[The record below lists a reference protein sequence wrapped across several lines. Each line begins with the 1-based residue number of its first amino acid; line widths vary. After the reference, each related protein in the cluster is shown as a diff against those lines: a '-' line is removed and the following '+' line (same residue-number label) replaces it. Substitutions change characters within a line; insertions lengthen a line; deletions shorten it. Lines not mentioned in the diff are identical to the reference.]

1 MQSFMQG
8 MSRAKPLN
16 LSAVLQSQ
24 PRLPSQPRAL
34 ALLSSELLKPQP
46 HMRSLSQL
54 FSTDP
59 VLAARLLAMAN
70 GPAHLMSQRVHSI
83 PEALVVL
90 SPLQL
95 RQILNKAMPG
105 VDTASAPGWRLA
117 SFWRYSLDT
126 ARMARALAMSVQA
139 NASAAYALGLL
150 HSMGELLLQ
159 QADPESA
166 ARLAELLEPV
176 HPQRPQ
182 VEMQLLGYCSAQIGS
197 HLAQQ
202 WNLPTVLVDAL
213 QYMHQ
218 PLQQP
223 VFEPLTGVLHLA
235 MWRAGTRALKWS
247 ERQLAVSFPAEVGLA
262 LGMDIDMVLRQASID
277 WHAGSEPD
285 VMF

>member
-1 MQSFMQG
+1 M
-8 MSRAKPLN
+8 
-16 LSAVLQSQ
+16 
-24 PRLPSQPRAL
+24 LPSQPRAL
-34 ALLSSELLKPQP
+34 ALLSSELLKPLP
-46 HMRSLSQL
+46 HMRSLAQL

-59 VLAARLLAMAN
+59 LLTARLLAMAN

-95 RQILNKAMPG
+95 RQLLQKATPG
-105 VDTASAPGWRLA
+105 VDRASALGWGLS

-126 ARMARALAMSVQA
+126 ARMARALAMSVQT
-139 NASAAYALGLL
+139 NASAAYALGLIHGL
-150 HSMGELLLQ
+150 GELLLQ
-159 QADPESA
+159 QADPETA

-182 VEMQLLGYCSAQIGS
+182 VEMQLLGYCSGQICA
-197 HLAQQ
+197 HLARQ
-202 WNLPTVLVDAL
+202 WNLPAVLADAL

-218 PLQQP
+218 PLEQP

-235 MWRAGTRALKWS
+235 MWRASTRALNWS
-247 ERQLAVSFPAEVGLA
+247 ERKLAVSFPAEVGLA

-277 WHAGSEPD
+277 WHAGGEPD
-285 VMF
+285 VKER

>member
-1 MQSFMQG
+1 M
-8 MSRAKPLN
+8 
-16 LSAVLQSQ
+16 
-24 PRLPSQPRAL
+24 LPSQPRAL
-34 ALLSSELLKPQP
+34 ALLSSELIKPLP
-46 HMRSLSQL
+46 HMRSLVQL
-54 FSTDP
+54 FSTEP

-95 RQILNKAMPG
+95 RQLLHKATPG
-105 VDTASAPGWRLA
+105 VDTTSTLGWGLA

-126 ARMARALAMSVQA
+126 ARMARALAMSVQT
-139 NASAAYALGLL
+139 NASAAYALGLIHGL
-150 HSMGELLLQ
+150 GELLLQ
-159 QADPESA
+159 QADPETA

-182 VEMQLLGYCSAQIGS
+182 VEMQLLGYCSAQICA
-197 HLAQQ
+197 HLARQ
-202 WNLPTVLVDAL
+202 WSLPAVVTDAL

-218 PLQQP
+218 PLEQP

-235 MWRAGTRALKWS
+235 MWRASTRALNWS
-247 ERQLAVSFPAEVGLA
+247 ERKLAVSFPAEVGLA

-277 WHAGSEPD
+277 WHSGGEPD
-285 VMF
+285 VVF